1 MKFEQAS
8 KELEA
13 IASELES
20 EKIPLEDSIA
30 LFEKG
35 VRLSKECL
43 DILSESQG
51 KITVL
56 KKQLNKLIET
66 PLEIKTED

>member
-8 KELEA
+8 KELEL
-13 IASELES
+13 IADELEN

-56 KKQLNKLIET
+56 KKQLSKLIET
-66 PLEIKTED
+66 PLEIKTDG